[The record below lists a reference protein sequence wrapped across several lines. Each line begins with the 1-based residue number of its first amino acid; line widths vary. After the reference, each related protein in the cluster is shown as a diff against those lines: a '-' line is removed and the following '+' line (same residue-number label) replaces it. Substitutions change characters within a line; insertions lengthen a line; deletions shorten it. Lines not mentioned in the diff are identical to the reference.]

1 MPIKREY
8 KCQIIFQTA
17 ANVTQIAKKINL
29 KKETKH
35 KANKSYSNKSSPNC
49 GPQDCME
56 EKEKKE
62 KQQFL
67 GNMLFIGKA
76 KFPFL
81 AGFVTYTS
89 FVSVNKMPQFSN
101 RFSIKNLFNDF
112 SDHPDNRLRS
122 WEIFKATIKY

>member
-56 EKEKKE
+56 EKEKKRNNNFWGICSLLK
-62 KQQFL
+62 KQNFL
-67 GNMLFIGKA
+67 F
-76 KFPFL
+76 
-81 AGFVTYTS
+81 
-89 FVSVNKMPQFSN
+89 
-101 RFSIKNLFNDF
+101 
-112 SDHPDNRLRS
+112 
-122 WEIFKATIKY
+122 